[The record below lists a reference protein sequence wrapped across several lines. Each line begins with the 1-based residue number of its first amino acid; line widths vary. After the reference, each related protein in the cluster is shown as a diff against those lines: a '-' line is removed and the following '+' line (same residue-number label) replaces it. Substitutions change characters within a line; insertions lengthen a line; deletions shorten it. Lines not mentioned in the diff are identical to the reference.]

1 MTKREIRAV
10 TLSSLRLAAGHIVWD
25 VGAGSGSLT
34 VEAALMVEEDGK
46 VIAIER
52 QDEGL
57 ELIRKNSEKFGA
69 KNIEIVSGEAPEVL
83 EGLAAPDRVFIG
95 GSGGNLAGIIEAAD
109 ERLKPGGCLVI
120 NAVTIDTLCNARRE
134 LKSRGYRLEISQVQC
149 ARANPLGSYHMFEG
163 LNPVHVICGLR
174 GEKSEA
180 EGESHKL

>member
-10 TLSSLRLAAGHIVWD
+10 TLSSLRLAAGHVVWD

-46 VIAIER
+46 VMAVER
-52 QDEGL
+52 QAEGL

-69 KNIEIVSGEAPEVL
+69 ENIEIVSGVAPEVL
-83 EGLAAPDRVFIG
+83 EDLAAPDRVFIG
-95 GSGGNLAGIIEAAD
+95 GSGGRLAGIIEAAD
-109 ERLKPGGCLVI
+109 ESLKPGGCLVI
-120 NAVTIDTLCNARRE
+120 NAVTIDTLCTARRE

-149 ARANPLGSYHMFEG
+149 ARANRLGSYHMFEG